1 MMRFWFVLL
10 ALLGKETYAYYENE
24 RNALN
29 ATAANKVCALST
41 YLKGIAHRVNS
52 ESAVVTEKL
61 SDLKM
66 RSIQLQLSVMRNRVP
81 SGEKDCKDIRT
92 LLKTVLR
99 NEFTFQQELEE
110 MRNASALAAAAAG
123 IAAGRLE
130 EWIFVFAQAA
140 DGSSQ
145 FCISVG
151 RTGPAEYN
159 NLQECFDGKIG
170 PETLYKIEDSRV
182 KESVQK
188 SLQLHEVLSSIS
200 FGSLGV
206 KNIRGGNGRDGCNL
220 VRTDTNGILNG
231 GSPTRHNLTWGGGV
245 MNFGSY
251 QNGSM
256 YVEGGEYGD
265 ATEYGA
271 VRWTEDPSKVSIFE
285 DVIRLFARFQEAKN
299 AVMRRIK
306 TTADEL
312 TKCIGQKEAE
322 LTNDQ
327 IYEEFIWETIHRLE
341 LSKRV
346 SEQPSLG
353 EEEETILKSNYTA
366 EPVRGPFTG
375 AGSNTV
381 AVHLSVSTAALCC
394 SVLLLGVL

>member
-1 MMRFWFVLL
+1 MMKFWFVLL
-10 ALLGKETYAYYENE
+10 ALLGKETHANYYENE

-29 ATAANKVCALST
+29 ATAANKVCGLST

-81 SGEKDCKDIRT
+81 SGEQDCKDIRT

-140 DGSSQ
+140 GGSSQ

-151 RTGPAEYN
+151 TNIPAEYN
-159 NLQECFDGKIG
+159 NLQECFDGTIG

-182 KESVQK
+182 KESAQK

-200 FGSLGV
+200 FSSLGAESIV
-206 KNIRGGNGRDGCNL
+206 EQRKNRGCNL
-220 VRTDTNGILNG
+220 MRTADGGLLKDICLNC
-231 GSPTRHNLTWGGGV
+231 NFTWGGGV
-245 MNFGSY
+245 MNFGSCVAG
-251 QNGSM
+251 NLKIK
-256 YVEGGEYGD
+256 GGEYGD
-265 ATEYGA
+265 VSSHDV
-271 VRWTEDPSKVSIFE
+271 VRWTEDPSKVSIFK

-299 AVMRRIK
+299 AVMNKIK
-306 TTADEL
+306 TTVDEL
-312 TKCIGQKEAE
+312 AKCIGQKEVE

-327 IYEEFIWETIHRLE
+327 LYEEFEAIQKYLG
-341 LSKRV
+341 
-346 SEQPSLG
+346 SL
-353 EEEETILKSNYTA
+353 
-366 EPVRGPFTG
+366 
-375 AGSNTV
+375 
-381 AVHLSVSTAALCC
+381 
-394 SVLLLGVL
+394 

>member
-1 MMRFWFVLL
+1 MMKFWFVLL
-10 ALLGKETYAYYENE
+10 ALLGKETHAYYENK

-29 ATAANKVCALST
+29 ATAANKVCGLSN

-52 ESAVVTEKL
+52 ESAVVTKKL

-81 SGEKDCKDIRT
+81 SGEQDCKDIRT

-110 MRNASALAAAAAG
+110 MRKPSALAAAAAG

-140 DGSSQ
+140 GRSSQ

-151 RTGPAEYN
+151 KHIPAEHG
-159 NLQECFDGKIG
+159 NLQECFDGIIG

-182 KESVQK
+182 KESAQK

-200 FGSLGV
+200 FNSLGAE
-206 KNIRGGNGRDGCNL
+206 NIRGGNGRHGCNL
-220 VRTDTNGILNG
+220 VRTDTDGVLEG
-231 GSPTRHNLTWGGGV
+231 GSVRRHNLTWGGGV

-256 YVEGGEYGD
+256 YVEGGEYVMLQS
-265 ATEYGA
+265 TVQYGG
-271 VRWTEDPSKVSIFE
+271 P
-285 DVIRLFARFQEAKN
+285 
-299 AVMRRIK
+299 RI
-306 TTADEL
+306 
-312 TKCIGQKEAE
+312 Q
-322 LTNDQ
+322 
-327 IYEEFIWETIHRLE
+327 
-341 LSKRV
+341 
-346 SEQPSLG
+346 
-353 EEEETILKSNYTA
+353 
-366 EPVRGPFTG
+366 
-375 AGSNTV
+375 
-381 AVHLSVSTAALCC
+381 
-394 SVLLLGVL
+394 

>member
-1 MMRFWFVLL
+1 MRFWFVLL
-10 ALLGKETYAYYENE
+10 ALLGKEIYAYENE

-29 ATAANKVCALST
+29 ATAANKVCGLST

-151 RTGPAEYN
+151 KHIPPEHK
-159 NLQECFDGKIG
+159 NLQECFDGTIG

-182 KESVQK
+182 KESAKK
-188 SLQLHEVLSSIS
+188 SLQLHEALSSIS
-200 FGSLGV
+200 FSSLGAESIV
-206 KNIRGGNGRDGCNL
+206 EQRKNRGCNL
-220 VRTDTNGILNG
+220 MRTAYGGLLKDFCLN
-231 GSPTRHNLTWGGGV
+231 RNFTWGGGV
-245 MNFGSY
+245 MNFGSCVAG
-251 QNGSM
+251 NLKI
-256 YVEGGEYGD
+256 EGGEYGD
-265 ATEYGA
+265 VGSHDA
-271 VRWTEDPSKVSIFE
+271 VRWTEDPSKVSIFK
-285 DVIRLFARFQEAKN
+285 DVIRLFARFQEVKN
-299 AVMRRIK
+299 AVMKKIK
-306 TTADEL
+306 TTVDEL

-327 IYEEFIWETIHRLE
+327 LYEEFEAIQKYLWFL
-341 LSKRV
+341 
-346 SEQPSLG
+346 
-353 EEEETILKSNYTA
+353 
-366 EPVRGPFTG
+366 
-375 AGSNTV
+375 
-381 AVHLSVSTAALCC
+381 
-394 SVLLLGVL
+394 

>member
-1 MMRFWFVLL
+1 MRFWFVLL
-10 ALLGKETYAYYENE
+10 ALLGKEIYAYENE

-29 ATAANKVCALST
+29 ATAANKVCGLST

-81 SGEKDCKDIRT
+81 SGEQDCKDIRT

-123 IAAGRLE
+123 LAAGRLE

-140 DGSSQ
+140 GRSSQ

-151 RTGPAEYN
+151 KTGPAEYN
-159 NLQECFDGKIG
+159 NLQECFDGTIG

-182 KESVQK
+182 KESAK
-188 SLQLHEVLSSIS
+188 TSLQLHEVLSSIS

-206 KNIRGGNGRDGCNL
+206 KNIRGGNGKDGCNL
-220 VRTDTNGILNG
+220 VRTDTDGVLEG

-271 VRWTEDPSKVSIFE
+271 VRWTEDPSKVSIFK

-299 AVMRRIK
+299 AVVKKIK
-306 TTADEL
+306 TTVDEL

-327 IYEEFIWETIHRLE
+327 LYEEFIWETINRLE

-346 SEQPSLG
+346 SEQSAFG
-353 EEEETILKSNYTA
+353 EEEETIVKFNYTA
-366 EPVRGPFTG
+366 EPVRGPFTVAG
-375 AGSNTV
+375 AN
-381 AVHLSVSTAALCC
+381 AAAIHLSVSTAALCR
-394 SVLLLGVL
+394 SALLLGVL